1 MSSDQPTLRQ
11 DEPTKQFFD
20 LLNGSHRSLRSRP
33 PAGQSQLPT
42 VVLMTDPPEG
52 DGDRGGEASPS
63 APTDPGPRPPMDLFD
78 HAIDGWASMIGINR
92 PAFKATLEEQAHE
105 MVRKLEAEGE
115 GSEVERHLV
124 ELVVLSRMQFLY
136 WENMQ
141 AKMPDPSPEIAAYK
155 LKKSKSAMQKWV
167 QSLESLVRIRSI
179 IPSKVVVQRL
189 GLATAPSSSP
199 QDSGEG
205 ARDMRVLPASPV
217 AEAKNISRTMAA
229 IEQPKPKRLKK
240 KIRSDLGSGSIK
252 EVVARDAGTDR
263 KRRPSTKTR
272 KPS

>member
-1 MSSDQPTLRQ
+1 MR
-11 DEPTKQFFD
+11 
-20 LLNGSHRSLRSRP
+20 
-33 PAGQSQLPT
+33 
-42 VVLMTDPPEG
+42 
-52 DGDRGGEASPS
+52 
-63 APTDPGPRPPMDLFD
+63 
-78 HAIDGWASMIGINR
+78 
-92 PAFKATLEEQAHE
+92 
-105 MVRKLEAEGE
+105 
-115 GSEVERHLV
+115 
-124 ELVVLSRMQFLY
+124 
-136 WENMQ
+136 
-141 AKMPDPSPEIAAYK
+141 
-155 LKKSKSAMQKWV
+155 KWV
-167 QSLESLVRIRSI
+167 QSLESLVKIRSI
-179 IPSKVVVQRL
+179 MPSKVVMQQL